1 MPEPSRTPS
10 PAISGRPAQARHG
23 RLARGFV
30 AVSGALSIL
39 IFAGA
44 AYGVGE
50 YLLLRTEGTFEA
62 GPPTR
67 DVFGPCV
74 EDVCNYLLL
83 GSDSRAGL
91 TPEEQKQFGTDAAIG
106 GVNRADTVMLVQT
119 DPSREKAV
127 ILSFPRDLWVDI
139 PGGSPGKI
147 ATAFEGG
154 VEGGGPDRMARTV
167 HALTGLRINHV
178 LYVDLAGFQGV
189 VDSLGGVDMCI
200 PFDMQDEN
208 TGLDLRAGC
217 QRLGG
222 VQALAYV
229 RTRHLPCDAPAP
241 DFFRIS
247 RQQQFLRAVINRLIQ
262 PSQLLRLSSMIGPV
276 LSNIRRDRGLN
287 PADLAHLVGELQGV
301 STGNV
306 EFRAVPVYGAK
317 EGGLSVVKA
326 EPNARKLFGA
336 LRDGKALPAIGKQLI
351 NAPISEANT
360 PVLVVDHGSGGKA
373 ADVERVLSQS
383 GFNVAPGTT
392 TFVDL
397 GAGVAGNVIAYQPG
411 HLEEAQVVARYFP
424 GLTTKNVDFAGDA
437 PVALFVTASY
447 KAKQLGP
454 GTQPTCVDPNA

>member
-1 MPEPSRTPS
+1 MPEPSRSRS
-10 PAISGRPAQARHG
+10 PGLFGRSSQAHHG
-23 RLARGFV
+23 RLARAFV
-30 AVSGALSIL
+30 AVSAALSIL

-44 AYGVGE
+44 AYGVAE
-50 YLLLRTEGTFEA
+50 YLLLRTEGTFKP
-62 GPPTR
+62 GPRTA
-67 DVFGPCV
+67 DIFGPCV
-74 EDVCNYLLL
+74 KDVCNYLLL

-91 TPEEQKQFGTDAAIG
+91 TPEEQKHFGTDAAIG

-139 PGGSPGKI
+139 PGTGPGKI

-154 VEGGGPDRMARTV
+154 VEGGGPNRMARTV
-167 HALTGLRINHV
+167 HGLTGLRINHV

-200 PFDMQDEN
+200 PFDMRDEN

-262 PSQLLRLSSMIGPV
+262 PSQLVRLSSMVRPV
-276 LSNIRRDRGLN
+276 LSNIRRDRALN
-287 PADLAHLVGELQGV
+287 PADLAHFVGELQGV

-306 EFRAVPVYGAK
+306 EFRAVPAYGAT
-317 EGGLSVVKA
+317 ENGLSIVKA
-326 EPNARKLFGA
+326 EPDAKKLFSA
-336 LRDGKALPAIGKQLI
+336 LRDGKPLPNIGKQSV
-351 NAPISEANT
+351 NTPISEANV
-360 PVLVVDHGSGGKA
+360 PVLVVDHGSGGKV

-383 GFNVAPGTT
+383 GFNVAPGTM

-424 GLTTKNVDFAGDA
+424 GLAMKQAHFAGEA
-437 PVALFVTASY
+437 PVAVFVTGSY
-447 KAKQLGP
+447 KAQQLGP

>member
-1 MPEPSRTPS
+1 
-10 PAISGRPAQARHG
+10 
-23 RLARGFV
+23 V
-30 AVSGALSIL
+30 AVSAALSIVVFL
-39 IFAGA
+39 GA

-50 YLLLRTEGTFEA
+50 YLLLSRVGTFDP
-62 GPPTR
+62 GPPSPKEG
-67 DVFGPCV
+67 VFGPCV
-74 EDVCNYLLL
+74 ENVCNYLLL

-91 TPEEQKQFGTDAAIG
+91 TPEEQKHFGTDAAIG
-106 GVNRADTVMLVQT
+106 GVNRADTIMLVQT

-127 ILSFPRDLWVDI
+127 VLSFPRDLWVDI
-139 PGGSPGKI
+139 PGGGPGKI

-154 VEGGGPDRMARTV
+154 VEGGGPKRMARTV
-167 HALTGLRINHV
+167 HELTGLRINHV

-200 PFDMQDEN
+200 PFDMQDVN

-262 PSQLLRLSSMIGPV
+262 PSQLVRLSSMVRPV
-276 LSNIRRDRGLN
+276 LSNIRRDEGLN
-287 PADLAHLVGELQGV
+287 PADLAHFVGELQGV

-306 EFRAVPVYGAK
+306 EFRAVPASGAT
-317 EGGLSVVKA
+317 EHGLSVVKA
-326 EPNARKLFGA
+326 EPEAKKLFRA
-336 LRDGKALPAIGKQLI
+336 LRDGKPLPNIGKQSV
-351 NAPISEANT
+351 NTPISEANVS
-360 PVLVVDHGSGGKA
+360 VLTVDHGSGGKV

-392 TFVDL
+392 TFAEL
-397 GAGVAGNVIAYQPG
+397 GVAAAGNVIAYRPG

-424 GLTTKNVDFAGDA
+424 GLQTKEVDFRGEAS
-437 PVALFVTASY
+437 VAVFVTASY
-447 KAKQLGP
+447 KAQALGP
-454 GTQPTCVDPNA
+454 GIQPTCVDPNA